1 MNKIISF
8 IKSIF
13 KKKPLTLNE
22 GNLQVE
28 KTDVKED
35 FLNNIKIDN
44 SENNEILL
52 QIKLEQGIINENNLS
67 SDEINKLKSL
77 YYNQIIDLVT
87 SINKNRLKLGKSGN

>member
-8 IKSIF
+8 IKRIF
-13 KKKPLTLNE
+13 KKKFLTLNE
-22 GNLQVE
+22 VNPQVE
-28 KTDVKED
+28 ETDTKEN

-87 SINKNRLKLGKSGN
+87 SINKNRLKLGKSEN